1 MSEKRVEEA
10 WFGDSGAIQGVLGE
24 SMGPE
29 MLMTLGGVLG
39 AEKKVGIG
47 CSQTPG
53 ARMLARAAAVGVA
66 AVGGDA
72 VAHSL
77 DSPVQGAGVGVML
90 DLPVSLF
97 VEEQGGEVY
106 LHIFD
111 QNGLAP
117 DPERREKLE
126 KTLRRGGLPL
136 ARSGRVGQLMS
147 GELSSRDWGLWVA
160 RRAGLS
166 RPALRRLTVAVGR
179 ETAEDRAVREALT
192 SLGCILEEQWR
203 PGIPAFRGEKGGF
216 RLVAQDEKGVLVD
229 DGQLLT
235 LAVLIEME
243 NGEGKAAVPAGAS
256 AAAELVAAGYG
267 GEILRL
273 DRDGRAARELC
284 AAQPWMREGPA
295 AAVRICSR
303 MGVSGQKLESLVA
316 KTPRFSAWRREVP
329 LTSDQGQVMRELARE
344 QTARVAGD
352 GIRVRSG
359 GGWVYLRP
367 AARRA
372 ALRILAE
379 GPDLELAA
387 ELCDRYAD
395 WTAELDRKISEQCA
409 QEKDKN

>member
-10 WFGDSGAIQGVLGE
+10 RFGDSGAIQGVLGE

-179 ETAEDRAVREALT
+179 ETAEDRAVREALA

-203 PGIPAFRGEKGGF
+203 PGIPAFRGEKGAFGWWLRTKRAFWWTTDSFLPLRCSLKWKMVKEKRRCPPEPAQRLNWWPPDMGGRSCAWTGMAGRHGSCVPLSPGCVRGLQRQCGSVPEWACPGRNWRAWLPKHPDF
-216 RLVAQDEKGVLVD
+216 RL
-229 DGQLLT
+229 
-235 LAVLIEME
+235 
-243 NGEGKAAVPAGAS
+243 GA
-256 AAAELVAAGYG
+256 ERCL
-267 GEILRL
+267 
-273 DRDGRAARELC
+273 
-284 AAQPWMREGPA
+284 
-295 AAVRICSR
+295 
-303 MGVSGQKLESLVA
+303 
-316 KTPRFSAWRREVP
+316 
-329 LTSDQGQVMRELARE
+329 
-344 QTARVAGD
+344 
-352 GIRVRSG
+352 
-359 GGWVYLRP
+359 
-367 AARRA
+367 
-372 ALRILAE
+372 
-379 GPDLELAA
+379 
-387 ELCDRYAD
+387 
-395 WTAELDRKISEQCA
+395 
-409 QEKDKN
+409 